1 MSSTNHTTNYNLPQ
15 YVGSDKPAWLGDI
28 NPAFNAIDT
37 AMHNN
42 AVAAETAG
50 TDATAAKNNIGT
62 MANLETT
69 EKSTLVGAVNEVNT
83 KAGTAQTTA
92 NQAVGDA
99 AAVDTKLTTFMK
111 KFNLTSFTN
120 ITSISATGGT
130 QSGKI
135 TLAQNSDGSIFKLYG
150 HLEITGQSSIAGT
163 VAVPGLSGYYGIATG
178 LYLTTAPDEAYAVDA
193 GGTLYRQNMNTYAA
207 DQFNSLS
214 FAVGTDGQIY
224 IWLLNWNM
232 NTYNVPSGYA
242 LEFNYP
248 ACLYFN
254 ASFGDTPVT
263 PGQ

>member
-28 NPAFNAIDT
+28 NPAFSAIDT

-42 AVAAETAG
+42 AVAASDA
-50 TDATAAKNNIGT
+50 ATAASNADGKAAQALTDAGNAAT
-62 MANLETT
+62 A
-69 EKSTLVGAVNEVNT
+69 
-83 KAGTAQTTA
+83 AGTAQGTA
-92 NQAVGDA
+92 NQAISDA
-99 AAVDTKLTTFMK
+99 AAVNTKLTGFMQ
-111 KFNLTSFTN
+111 KFNLTTFTN

-150 HLEITGQSSIAGT
+150 HLEVAGQATIAGT

-178 LYLTTAPDEAYAVDA
+178 LFLTTAPDEAYAVDA
-193 GGTLYRQNMNTYAA
+193 GGQTYRQNLNTYTL
-207 DQFNSLS
+207 DQLNPLS

-232 NTYNVPSGYA
+232 SNYNVQSGYA
-242 LEFNYP
+242 LELSYP